1 MPEQIREIN
10 VSDCLPNPFER
21 RQQDTN
27 LDSLAASMESN
38 GLLYPIIV
46 RGRDWQ
52 KNVPQKFEIADGGR
66 RMKAARALGWTEIN
80 AIVAELDDDDMQMYA
95 TVANLQRE
103 GLNMWEEIAEVQ
115 YLVERKTM
123 TVPAIAEKL
132 GKPISWV
139 AKRYRVSQ
147 AEPKV
152 IAWVKEEYPSIT
164 LDKLAEL
171 CLIDSVALLALIESD
186 AVWRLTRGLDDLP
199 LTKFKQVVGE
209 YLMKLST
216 APWKLDDETLV
227 AAAGSCAAC
236 PHRSGR
242 NPSLF
247 DQLEPSEKIKKDER
261 CLNPACWSAK
271 QKAHTEIRL
280 VAAREKYPNLR
291 VVSDDYN
298 SNAERTHSFEHCKK
312 DDKGA
317 FPAFHVDDRKAGQIE
332 YLRPWN
338 HASASEPKPPK
349 SMATMTEKERTAARL
364 ATLEQKRQRVFV
376 RLVRDAID
384 ELRGTPKHSLALLL
398 VFGSDESNNCA
409 EDRDVWK
416 DFTRFEKANDAAIDA
431 RAWEQVKDVISIRLN
446 FMGTLEEVKPYYDDA
461 VKFCEALELDQAT
474 FTAAAEKE
482 VPTPKALQTVIVT
495 INKHINPN
503 ARLQAAASAPPAKAA
518 KKNKR

>member
-1 MPEQIREIN
+1 MQEQIREIE
-10 VSDCLPNPFER
+10 VSSCLPNPFER

-46 RGRDWQ
+46 RSQEKSID
-52 KNVPQKFEIADGGR
+52 NKFEIADGGR
-66 RMKAARALGWTEIN
+66 RVKAARALGWTEIK
-80 AIVAELDDDDMQMYA
+80 AVVAELSDDDMQIYA

-103 GLNMWEEIAEVQ
+103 GLNMWEEIAEMQ

-152 IAWVKEEYPSIT
+152 IAWVKKEYPTIA

-171 CLIDSVALLALIESD
+171 CLIESSALLPLIESNT
-186 AVWRLTRGLDDLP
+186 AWRLTRGLEELP
-199 LTKFKQVVGE
+199 LTKFKQLVGE
-209 YLMKLST
+209 YLMKLSA

-261 CLNPACWSAK
+261 CLNPACWAGK
-271 QKAHTEIRL
+271 QKAYTETKL

-298 SNAERTHSFEHCKK
+298 SDAERTHSFEHCKK

-338 HASASEPKPPK
+338 HASTSAPKPPK
-349 SMATMTEKERTAARL
+349 STASMTEKERTAARL

-376 RLVRDAID
+376 RLVRDAIRAI
-384 ELRGTPKHSLALLL
+384 EKNPENSIALLL
-398 VFGSDESNNCA
+398 SFGSITCKSSPWENDWKPFRQF
-409 EDRDVWK
+409 EDCIK
-416 DFTRFEKANDAAIDA
+416 THDFFLTNE
-431 RAWEQVKDVISIRLN
+431 RAWEMVAEVIAKRLQFN
-446 FMGTLEEVKPYYDDA
+446 DTLEKVLPYYNDA
-461 VKFCEALELDQAT
+461 KMFCIALSLDHKS
-474 FTAAAEKE
+474 FTATAEKE
-482 VPTPKALQTVIVT
+482 VPTPKALQ
-495 INKHINPN
+495 
-503 ARLQAAASAPPAKAA
+503 AAASAPPAPA
-518 KKNKR
+518 KGKRKK